1 MEYKQQKEEL
11 NYYIEM
17 EDLIKKEAEK
27 EVKSRLAKEEIAYF
41 QQRVRFHLFKMFL
54 FAHGD
59 LVHMFFSSKGFG
71 PIERENVQT

>member
-27 EVKSRLAKEEIAYF
+27 EVKSRLAKDEIAHF
-41 QQRVRFHLFKMFL
+41 QQRVRFDLHNKIWLLHYVTLNFL
-54 FAHGD
+54 
-59 LVHMFFSSKGFG
+59 
-71 PIERENVQT
+71 